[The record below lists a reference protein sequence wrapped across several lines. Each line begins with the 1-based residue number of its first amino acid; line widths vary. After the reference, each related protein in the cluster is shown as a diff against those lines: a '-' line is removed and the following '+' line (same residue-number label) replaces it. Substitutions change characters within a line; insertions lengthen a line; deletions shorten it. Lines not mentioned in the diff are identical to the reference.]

1 MNNNSE
7 MRGLRDIKTAVSA
20 HVRSTSRHEGTP
32 YLEVL
37 ALGME
42 KLRLTKESAALSIRQ
57 GRVQGRLEEIR
68 SVMDDRLDQVREEGP
83 PVALPAD
90 GDATRCRIA
99 RHGQTNRA
107 AQRTMPLA
115 Y

>member
-7 MRGLRDIKTAVSA
+7 MKGLRDIKTAVSA

-32 YLEVL
+32 YLEIL

-42 KLRLTKESAALSIRQ
+42 KLRLTKESANLSMRRE
-57 GRVQGRLEEIR
+57 RVQARLEEIR
-68 SVMDDRLDQVREEGP
+68 GVMDARLDQVREEGP
-83 PVALPAD
+83 PAD
-90 GDATRCRIA
+90 GEATRRGIA
-99 RHGQTNRA
+99 RHSQADRA
-107 AQRTMPLA
+107 NPRTMPVG